1 MYLHSRNAITSQLT
15 PSHNHSQSQS
25 HNQSHSQS
33 QSRSRG
39 NHKRSQ
45 CREMRCKSPGNQV
58 QVALALC
65 TRRRVA
71 VSLPTCNCRRFVLPT
86 RSLVTDP
93 APINCNQ
100 YTRSI
105 PAAGGCLLYAATQ
118 RQAQSNLD
126 LDMPHAISRALLE
139 EGTFQNIYHVLI
151 IILIFVSFVS

>member
-15 PSHNHSQSQS
+15 PSHNHSQSY
-25 HNQSHSQS
+25 NQSL
-33 QSRSRG
+33 SRG

-65 TRRRVA
+65 SRRRVA
-71 VSLPTCNCRRFVLPT
+71 LSLPTCNCRRFVLPT

-100 YTRSI
+100 YTRPI
-105 PAAGGCLLYAATQ
+105 PAARGCLLYAATQ
-118 RQAQSNLD
+118 RAGPEQPRLC
-126 LDMPHAISRALLE
+126 HAICNFQSTSREVLLVANTLLNI
-139 EGTFQNIYHVLI
+139 TF
-151 IILIFVSFVS
+151 